1 MNTTRK
7 LTRKEREKELHKMEI
22 LESAIKIF
30 SKYGYAEA
38 TVEKIAADCQFGKGS
53 LYIYFPSKKILFIE
67 SFKYAFGEFYKETS
81 NSLNEG
87 KTLQEKLIFYTIVL
101 IKFFNEKRNWFAL
114 LENAFYNKHLDK
126 QVKKAY
132 DAQLSKFSEQL
143 LVLFRKEYNKGNEDL
158 LNPSFLAQLFNHYI
172 YLFLHQDTLKKNF
185 ITPDK
190 YEKIA
195 KELVTFFFQGFN
207 HYVRI

>member
-1 MNTTRK
+1 MGNKIK

-30 SKYGYAEA
+30 SKYGYADA
-38 TVEKIAADCQFGKGS
+38 TVEKIAKDCQFGKGS

-67 SFKYAFGEFYKETS
+67 SFKYALREFYNETS
-81 NSLNEG
+81 NSLKKG
-87 KTLQEKLIFYTIVL
+87 KTLKEKLTCYTIVL
-101 IKFFNEKRNWFAL
+101 INFFNEKKAWFML

-132 DAQLSKFSEQL
+132 DIQLLKFAEQL
-143 LVLFRKEYNKGNEDL
+143 AILFRNEYNKGNGDL

-172 YLFLHQDTLKKNF
+172 YLFLHQDKLQKKF
-185 ITPDK
+185 ITPDQ